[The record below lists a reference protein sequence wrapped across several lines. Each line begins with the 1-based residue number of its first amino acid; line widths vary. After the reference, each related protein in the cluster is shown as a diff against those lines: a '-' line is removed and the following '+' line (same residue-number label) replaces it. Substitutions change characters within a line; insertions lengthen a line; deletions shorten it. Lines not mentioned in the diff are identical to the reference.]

1 MPAETSYIGKPTN
14 RVDGRK
20 KVTGAA
26 KYTAEFKLPD
36 LLYGYIV
43 SSAIAKGKITQIDTK
58 AALAVEGV
66 IQVFTHE
73 NRPRKPWF
81 DSSFND
87 DIAPPG
93 RPFRA
98 LYDENI
104 VFSQQPIALV
114 VAESFEVARYAASL

>member
-1 MPAETSYIGKPTN
+1 MPAATATNYIGKPTD

-26 KYTAEFKLPD
+26 KYTAEFKVPD
-36 LLYGYIV
+36 LLYGYVV

-58 AALAVEGV
+58 AALAVAGV
-66 IQVFTHE
+66 VQVFTHE
-73 NRPRKPWF
+73 NRPRTPWF
-81 DSSFND
+81 DASHKD

-104 VFSQQPIALV
+104 VYNAQPIALV
-114 VAESFEVARYAASL
+114 V